1 VGGSDEV
8 NRRRRQ
14 QTWAFT
20 AKRCWNAFLNVLF
33 MDDKTSVCLFCQRPL
48 HQERNTVHLLKAS
61 HNLQAD
67 DIPGVCLFCLQDIQM
82 VADKPRCR
90 TLLVKGSSGKAQR
103 IPVISARRYDGVM
116 RNAIRQWKYDGVVAL
131 TPWFANMAA
140 AAYKALQADSD
151 SQLRSLSGTA
161 SVTGSVTAITGSGA
175 ESLTGSVAES
185 VTPTNSPTVIVPVPT
200 TRDRLRKRGYHHV
213 GLLAAEVAEL
223 LNLPVMPALE
233 RKPDGSGSFTQSQ
246 TAKNAKER
254 LRGLQGRFYIAPGTS
269 VTGTNVLLVDDI
281 VTTGA
286 TLYTCAATLLEAGV
300 QQVQAL
306 VIADVV

>member
-1 VGGSDEV
+1 VK
-8 NRRRRQ
+8 NRRRQ

-33 MDDKTSVCLFCQRPL
+33 MDDTSVCLLCLRPL
-48 HQERNTVHLLKAS
+48 YQERTAVNRFKPS
-61 HNLQAD
+61 QNLQAD
-67 DIPGVCLFCLQDIQM
+67 VIPGVCLFCLQDIKL

-90 TLLVKGSSGKAQR
+90 TLLVQGSSGNSQR

-116 RNAIRQWKYDGVVAL
+116 RNAIRQWKYDGAVSL

-140 AAYKALQADSD
+140 AAYAELQAGSATHP
-151 SQLRSLSGTA
+151 LSPSA
-161 SVTGSVTAITGSGA
+161 AANVTGSAAG
-175 ESLTGSVAES
+175 SLTDSVTES
-185 VTPTNSPTVIVPVPT
+185 VTTPIAPTVIVPVPT

-213 GLLAAEVAEL
+213 GLLAAEIADL
-223 LNLPVMPALE
+223 LNLPMVPALE
-233 RKPDGSGSFTQSQ
+233 QKPDGSGSFTQSQ

-269 VTGTNVLLVDDI
+269 VTGANVLLVDDI

-286 TLYTCAATLLEAGV
+286 TLYTCAGTLLEAGA
-300 QQVQAL
+300 QRVQAL

>member
-1 VGGSDEV
+1 V

-33 MDDKTSVCLFCQRPL
+33 MDDTSVCLLCQRPL
-48 HQERNTVHLLKAS
+48 YQERNTLNPFKPTQD
-61 HNLQAD
+61 LQAD
-67 DIPGVCLFCLQDIQM
+67 EIPGVCLFCLQDVKL

-90 TLLVKGSSGKAQR
+90 TLLVKSSSGKAQR
-103 IPVISARRYDGVM
+103 ISVISARRYDGVM
-116 RNAIRQWKYDGVVAL
+116 RNAIRQWKYDGAVAL
-131 TPWFANMAA
+131 TPWFAGMTAS
-140 AAYKALQADSD
+140 AYKALQADRD
-151 SQLRSLSGTA
+151 SQLRSPSGTA
-161 SVTGSVTAITGSGA
+161 SITGSVTAITGSGA

-223 LNLPVMPALE
+223 LNLPVVPALE
-233 RKPDGSGSFTQSQ
+233 RKSDGSGSFTQSQ

-254 LRGLQGRFYIAPGTS
+254 LRGLQGRFYVAPGTS
-269 VTGTNVLLVDDI
+269 VTGANVMLVDDI

-286 TLYTCAATLLEAGV
+286 TLYTCAATLLEAGA

-306 VIADVV
+306 VISDVV